1 MSSSRFNVSQLRDVL
16 SRQGIGITSAFGK
29 RAVGRSFDDSGSEHN
44 VERAAETQLEGPKR
58 LQVGCS
64 GKVVIRIKFYRH
76 KLADY
81 SRAISEKAL
90 IDALQY
96 AGAIRGDS
104 ETEIRLI
111 DEGQEK
117 VDSKADER
125 TELVL
130 EYPEVDFANLFQES
144 KRTDGR

>member
-1 MSSSRFNVSQLRDVL
+1 MSSSRFSSSQLRDVL
-16 SRQGIGITSAFGK
+16 SRQGIGIASAFGK
-29 RAVGRSFDDSGSEHN
+29 RASCVKDCNSGAEHN
-44 VERAAETQLEGPKR
+44 LESDSSVELEGPKK
-58 LQVGCS
+58 LQIKCS
-64 GKVVIRIKFYRH
+64 GKVTVRLKFYRH

-90 IDALQY
+90 LDACQF
-96 AGAIRGDS
+96 AGIIVGDS
-104 ETEIRLI
+104 EKEIRLI

-125 TELVL
+125 TELVF